1 MLRTLGY
8 HMYACGK
15 KGLPKKIDISA
26 GCYNLSKVLKH
37 DFFAAT
43 ALYELSTQAH
53 IAETRPPA
61 RLILKVGRQQ
71 HFLGLP
77 LRWLGKIICSHEIS
91 ILSRLSHLQQI
102 PHVLDRWDKT
112 GFTYEY
118 IEGQTLD
125 ENKNLPDDFFDKLI
139 ELTQQIHQNN
149 VAYIDSN
156 KRNNLLLG
164 DDGKPYIIDFQI
176 SMHFNERPMFFKRFS
191 KKLRKALQQAD
202 IYHILKHKRRICPH
216 LLRPEEKTKSRRT
229 GKLIDLHRM
238 IATPFRKLRRRFLR
252 LLYDKDVLTDDDN
265 LYPND

>member
-1 MLRTLGY
+1 MLKTLGY

-26 GCYNLSKVLKH
+26 GSYNLRKVLKH

-43 ALYELSTQAH
+43 ALYELATPTNTT
-53 IAETRPPA
+53 ETRSPS
-61 RLILKVGRQQ
+61 RLILKMGRQQ
-71 HFLGLP
+71 HFIGLP

-102 PHVLDRWDKT
+102 PHILDRWGKT

-125 ENKNLPDDFFDKLI
+125 ENKNLPDDFFDNLI
-139 ELTQQIHQNN
+139 ELTRQIHQNN
-149 VAYIDSN
+149 VVYVDSN

-176 SMHFNERPMFFKRFS
+176 SQHFKQRPLFFKRFS
-191 KKLRKALQQAD
+191 SKLKHALQRAD

-216 LLRPEEKTKSRRT
+216 LLKPEEKIKSRRT

-238 IATPFRKLRRRFLR
+238 VATPFRKLRRRFLK
-252 LLYDKDVLTDDDN
+252 LLYDKGVLADDDSI
-265 LYPND
+265 YPND